1 MKGFSSFKQRFF
13 KRRGAVKADLPV
25 NAYYEAV
32 SERYGIAQVILYS
45 VLLAFVVLSFLGNTG
60 MITYQ
65 NLYYFVKDLNASAET
80 VDVFKTDSISYPTG
94 TSQSFTLYRKGL
106 AVAGNNSVTVFTA
119 GGRQTVSK
127 SILYQ
132 NPTAVGSGKY
142 LLVYDLG
149 GNEYSL
155 YNSYTCI
162 HSGKTEA
169 PIRSVSMSDSG
180 MYAIVTQTERNPSVV
195 ELFNSDFEL
204 INRYPYHGYV
214 SEVAIHPKG
223 SYLAVPV
230 SEHQNGALETWVR
243 IYRPGEGE
251 LFAEARLGNSLG
263 YRCSFTDGG
272 LVAVFCGDGI
282 YYTSVRGKI
291 EAQSLFEGD
300 QPVAFDMNR
309 EGCAIVLKKNKNSF
323 KKYVILFD
331 KSGNML
337 YNSTVDETVEAVV
350 LCDGVAFLKTSN
362 AILRANPSNQEL
374 SRLPCVTEQRTLL
387 ALDRDRVL
395 LCSAKQ
401 AVFHTFPK

>member
-1 MKGFSSFKQRFF
+1 VKGFSFKQRL
-13 KRRGAVKADLPV
+13 RRRRTSDAELPV

-45 VLLAFVVLSFLGNTG
+45 LLLAFVVLSFLGNTG

-80 VDVFKTDSISYPTG
+80 VDVFKNDSLSYPTG
-94 TSQSFTLYRKGL
+94 VSQSFTLYRKGL
-106 AVAGNNSVTVFTA
+106 AVAGNDSVTVFTA

-127 SILYQ
+127 SILYR

-155 YNSYTCI
+155 YNSYTRI

-169 PIRSVSMSDSG
+169 PIRSATMSDSG

-204 INRYPYHGYV
+204 INRYPYNGYV

-230 SEHQNGALETWVR
+230 SEHRRGALETWVR
-243 IYRPGEGE
+243 VYRPGEGE
-251 LFAEARLGNSLG
+251 LFSEVKLGSSLG
-263 YRCSFTDGG
+263 YRCGFTDAGS
-272 LVAVFCGDGI
+272 VAVFCGDGI
-282 YYTSVRGKI
+282 YYTSVRGKL
-291 EAQSLFEGD
+291 EEQLLFEGD
-300 QPVAFDMNR
+300 QPVAFDMNGD
-309 EGCAIVLKKNKNSF
+309 GCVVVLKKNKNSF
-323 KKYVILFD
+323 KKSVILFD
-331 KSGNML
+331 KSGKVL
-337 YNSTVDETVEAVV
+337 YNSIVDETVEAAV
-350 LCDGVAFLKTSN
+350 LCDGVAFLKTPN
-362 AILRANPSNQEL
+362 AILRADPSDLEL
-374 SRLPCVTEQRTLL
+374 SRLPCVTEQRTML

-401 AVFHTFPK
+401 AVFHTFTR